1 MLAKGGEA
9 GSRGT
14 KWPSYEEQSL
24 SSSLNQPPPPAEL
37 HTHTL
42 SRGED
47 NSKKTALGAI
57 YFIKNPYLCEAAVL
71 SASFLVFRQKMQL
84 KMLHFID

>member
-9 GSRGT
+9 GSRET

-47 NSKKTALGAI
+47 NSKKTMLSAI
-57 YFIKNPYLCEAAVL
+57 YFIKNPYLCEAALL
-71 SASFLVFRQKMQL
+71 SATLLVFHAENEAKNL
-84 KMLHFID
+84 ALY

>member
-24 SSSLNQPPPPAEL
+24 SSSLNQPPPPPCPVGRI
-37 HTHTL
+37 T
-42 SRGED
+42 
-47 NSKKTALGAI
+47 KKTELGAI
-57 YFIKNPYLCEAAVL
+57 HFMKNPYLCEAAVL
-71 SASFLVFRQKMQL
+71 SALFLVFRQQMRINI
-84 KMLHFID
+84 LHFID